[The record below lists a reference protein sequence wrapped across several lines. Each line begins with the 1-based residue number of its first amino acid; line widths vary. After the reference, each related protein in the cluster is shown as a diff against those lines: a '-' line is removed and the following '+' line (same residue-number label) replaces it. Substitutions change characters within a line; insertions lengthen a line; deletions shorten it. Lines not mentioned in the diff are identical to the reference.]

1 MGLWVRVEEG
11 LGVLEGVALRVR
23 VGVGVPEA
31 LMPSA
36 LYRAACAAAIRPTA
50 WPALT
55 RLPSLATSAGATACG
70 RAVLSSMATALLFT
84 PSPSSSCSASSRAA
98 LSGWEV
104 MSTAPLLLLL
114 PGGGGEASGGR

>member
-1 MGLWVRVEEG
+1 MVEEG
-11 LGVLEGVALRVR
+11 LGVLEDVLLRVR

-36 LYRAACAAAIRPTA
+36 LPHSVRCSNQAHCLAA

-55 RLPSLATSAGATACG
+55 RLPLLATSAGATACG

-84 PSPSSSCSASSRAA
+84 PSPSSYSASSKAA
-98 LSGWEV
+98 LSG
-104 MSTAPLLLLL
+104 
-114 PGGGGEASGGR
+114 

>member
-36 LYRAACAAAIRPTA
+36 LYRAACAAAIRSTA
-50 WPALT
+50 WPALI
-55 RLPSLATSAGATACG
+55 RLPSLATSAGATAWG
-70 RAVLSSMATALLFT
+70 RAVLSSMATALVFT
-84 PSPSSSCSASSRAA
+84 PSPSSCSASSRAA

-104 MSTAPLLLLL
+104 MSTAPLLLL
-114 PGGGGEASGGR
+114 PGGGVRPLEGR